1 MRKTTLLCF
10 AALVSFIS
18 ISFAQP
24 WQEVAVETVP
34 VGSAVVPMT
43 KSVQPVTIT
52 PEATMSASEQ
62 LGAELSKLF
71 KEGAA
76 KLDPPRPK
84 VKKSEGA
91 ISAAGAAGGNIPSGG
106 RSLTVQAY
114 AYCIHGY
121 TASGRPTTPG
131 VVAVDPRVIPMGSK
145 LYIPG
150 YGWGV
155 AADTGGAIVG
165 NKIDVWYPTAGQCY
179 SWGVR
184 PVTIQ
189 VFPK

>member
-1 MRKTTLLCF
+1 MRKTTLLCL
-10 AALVSFIS
+10 AALASFVS

-24 WQEVAVETVP
+24 WDEVAVETTP
-34 VGSAVVPMT
+34 VGTAIAPMS
-43 KSVQPVTIT
+43 KAINPASTIT
-52 PEATMSASEQ
+52 PISPSEQ
-62 LGAELSKLF
+62 LGNELSKMF
-71 KEGAA
+71 KESAA

-84 VKKSEGA
+84 AEPSNETV
-91 ISAAGAAGGNIPSGG
+91 AGAGNVPTGG
-106 RSLTVQAY
+106 RSITVQAY
-114 AYCIHGY
+114 SYCIHGY
-121 TASGRPTTPG
+121 TASGRATAPG
-131 VVAVDPRVIPMGSK
+131 IVAVDPRVIPMGSK

-165 NKIDVWYPTAGQCY
+165 NKIDVWFPSLGQCY

-184 PVTIQ
+184 PVTIK